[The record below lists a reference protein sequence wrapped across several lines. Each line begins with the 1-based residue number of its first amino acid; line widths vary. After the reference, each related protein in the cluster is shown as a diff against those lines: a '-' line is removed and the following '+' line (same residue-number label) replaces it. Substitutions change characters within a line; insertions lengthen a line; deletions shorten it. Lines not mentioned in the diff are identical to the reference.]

1 MGWMDDLLGKNVL
14 GAGTLVPDR
23 KKLNFLGTV
32 SVTDNPQTESTDV
45 TIIGGGGGV
54 NLDPLEPQS
63 NGGTTAY
70 PTNPAYSIRTGF
82 TFVRS
87 GAADFDSVRMYG
99 AGGSEPNQNAFDQ
112 GTLINLSGF
121 VLSFYPLLTQHL
133 YLNGADAGAG
143 VPFSIAPGSAV
154 RWVLDDALN
163 LYILL

>member
-32 SVTDNPQTESTDV
+32 SVTDNPATESTDV

-54 NLDPLEPQS
+54 NLDPLVPAP
-63 NGGTTAY
+63 NGGVAAY

-87 GAADFDSVRMYG
+87 GANDFDSVRMYG
-99 AGGSEPNQNAFDQ
+99 AGGSEPNQADFDQ

-133 YLNGADAGAG
+133 YIGGVDYGAG
-143 VPFSIAPGSAV
+143 TPFSVALGSSV
-154 RWVLDDALN
+154 RWVLDASLN
-163 LYILL
+163 LHILT